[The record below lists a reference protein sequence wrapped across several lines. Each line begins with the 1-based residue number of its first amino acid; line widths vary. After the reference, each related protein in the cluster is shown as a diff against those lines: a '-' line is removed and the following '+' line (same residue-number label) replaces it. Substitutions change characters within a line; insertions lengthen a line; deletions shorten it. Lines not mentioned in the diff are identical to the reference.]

1 MHLILTHFFYRAD
14 VAEFLVDR
22 YFKDAYNNLN
32 PRQLEKIDLDVFSSH
47 ESLYKERMFA
57 LATNMTLLL
66 SSENIYHLNLEDI
79 EGGGRLVNKLVR
91 LDRLPKTNPLEGL
104 ELLRSAWQDHD
115 VAMMFAGRYKCWC
128 KFLFVLQLLLGWSVV
143 AVAAVAVFLETSAA
157 STIFELG
164 PVEAETYSLQ
174 LKSIL
179 FGVSLTMTLLLS
191 LGAVSSSKHKW
202 RHLRHGACVLKSAIW
217 CYRARVGM
225 FEMDETRRRG
235 AGAAELVRLINQH
248 ILLNFPTSN
257 TFFFKF

>member
-1 MHLILTHFFYRAD
+1 MYVAKTELPLWQAIKMAKSYTEKEENPAIMKKATSKQITD

-22 YFKDAYNNLN
+22 YFKDAYNNLI
-32 PRQLEKIDLDVFSSH
+32 PRQLEKIDPKDNVSSH
-47 ESLYKERMFA
+47 ESLYKDRMFA

-128 KFLFVLQLLLGWSVV
+128 KFLFVLQLILGWSVV

-157 STIFELG
+157 SNIFEIG
-164 PVEAETYSLQ
+164 PVEAEAYSLE
-174 LKSIL
+174 LKAIL

-202 RHLRHGACVLKSAIW
+202 RHLRHGKYI
-217 CYRARVGM
+217 R
-225 FEMDETRRRG
+225 F
-235 AGAAELVRLINQH
+235 IN
-248 ILLNFPTSN
+248 
-257 TFFFKF
+257 